1 MKRYGK
7 DDAVIRARP
16 GETFVLALQSTGGG
30 YEWSIK
36 QAEDLLR
43 QVSHNVGPANEKI
56 GGPTNIEYTFEAL
69 RAGQSDLVLEY
80 GRSWEASTLDT
91 RRITVIVEP

>member
-7 DDAVIRARP
+7 DDAVIRARL

-30 YEWSIK
+30 YQWSIK
-36 QAEDLLR
+36 QADDLLR
-43 QVSHNVGPANEKI
+43 QVSHVVGPASEKI
-56 GGPTNIEYTFEAL
+56 GGPTDNEYTFEAL

-80 GRSWEASTLDT
+80 GRSWEASSLQT
-91 RRITVIVEP
+91 RRINVVVEP